1 MPCRYEMPDIDFRQ
15 SEEFKS
21 LDGQSKPKGDLLE
34 SVFKQARFDT
44 RFYQE
49 KPFHSRTFKKGP
61 EGRLCPSEDGAGPAE
76 PAKFLVSYASAN
88 TTFGAPGHE
97 SRLATFVEGLVRMRC
112 VYKVNAT
119 TLDRFERVEA
129 DVPPFLVL
137 FELESEEAVKAL
149 TEVFKDF
156 YNDRALGHG
165 YALETLHS
173 RKVEVGFYRLK
184 RVYAQEPAK

>member
-21 LDGQSKPKGDLLE
+21 LDGQSKPKGDLLD
-34 SVFKQARFDT
+34 SVFRQARFDT
-44 RFYQE
+44 RFYEE
-49 KPFHSRTFKKGP
+49 KPFHSRTFKKDS
-61 EGRLCPSEDGAGPAE
+61 EGGLRPSEGGAGPAE

-88 TTFGAPGHE
+88 TTFGASAHE
-97 SRLATFVEGLVRMRC
+97 SILASLGEGLVRMRC

-129 DVPPFLVL
+129 DVPGFLVL

-149 TEVFKDF
+149 TGVFKD
-156 YNDRALGHG
+156 YYDDRALGHQH
-165 YALETLHS
+165 ALTPFHS

-184 RVYAQEPAK
+184 RVYA